1 MENDFYLKNIT
12 IYVAKGY
19 SHDNNLHL
27 CSEIIISLKGYI
39 FDHLLRIINTQNNLR
54 LNWRIL
60 ALLHY

>member
-1 MENDFYLKNIT
+1 MENDFDLKNII

-19 SHDNNLHL
+19 LHDNNLHL

-39 FDHLLRIINTQNNLR
+39 FDHLLRSINTQNNLR